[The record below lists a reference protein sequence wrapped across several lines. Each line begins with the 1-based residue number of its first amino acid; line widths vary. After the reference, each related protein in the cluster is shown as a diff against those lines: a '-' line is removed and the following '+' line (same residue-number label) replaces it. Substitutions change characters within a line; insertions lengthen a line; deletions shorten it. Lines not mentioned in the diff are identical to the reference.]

1 MSKRRVTGG
10 AEVSPEPPGA
20 TSVTRVTNA
29 PGWILSMLSAID
41 KLGFAGGIIAAVSL
55 LALTCIILLE
65 IVVRLLS
72 NFVSG
77 LPAGVPGAWE
87 NSAFLMG
94 IAFMS
99 GAAMTL
105 RAGAHIRVSV
115 LLAQVPAQAKRWLE
129 IVACLLGLWLTAFLA
144 WSLGWFTWASYS
156 RGQTSISSDTPLWIP
171 EAAITLGAI
180 LLALQMFA
188 RLLQAFYRL
197 PVELPHL
204 KAGASE

>member
-1 MSKRRVTGG
+1 LL
-10 AEVSPEPPGA
+10 
-20 TSVTRVTNA
+20 N
-29 PGWILSMLSAID
+29 IID
-41 KLGFAGGIIAAVSL
+41 KLGFAGGIIAAL
-55 LALTCIILLE
+55 CLAALTGIILLE
-65 IVVRLLS
+65 IIVRLLS
-72 NFVSG
+72 NVVAGMPS
-77 LPAGVPGAWE
+77 GVPGAWE

-115 LLAQVPAQAKRWLE
+115 LLAQVPPAAKRLLE
-129 IVACLLGLWLTAFLA
+129 IVACLLGLWLTGFLA

-171 EAAITLGAI
+171 EAAITVGAV

-204 KAGASE
+204 KAGATE

>member
-1 MSKRRVTGG
+1 MNQSNSKSGIQGG
-10 AEVSPEPPGA
+10 INPPPNDPVRA
-20 TSVTRVTNA
+20 NA
-29 PGWILSMLSAID
+29 PGWIISLLSIID
-41 KLGFAGGIIAAVSL
+41 KLGFAGGILAAL
-55 LALTCIILLE
+55 CLAGLTGIILLE

-72 NFVSG
+72 NVVAGMPS
-77 LPAGVPGAWE
+77 GVPGAWE

-115 LLAQVPAQAKRWLE
+115 LLAQVPPAAKRVLE
-129 IVACLLGLWLTAFLA
+129 IIACLLGLWLTSFLA

-171 EAAITLGAI
+171 EAAITFGAI
-180 LLALQMFA
+180 VLALQMFA
-188 RLLQAFYRL
+188 RLLQTIYRL

-204 KAGASE
+204 KAGAIE

>member
-1 MSKRRVTGG
+1 MSESGPQGG
-10 AEVSPEPPGA
+10 VNPSLNDPA
-20 TSVTRVTNA
+20 TATA
-29 PGWILSMLSAID
+29 PGWIISLLGMID
-41 KLGFAGGIIAAVSL
+41 RLGFAGGIIAALSL
-55 LALTCIILLE
+55 AGLTCIILLE
-65 IVVRLLS
+65 VAVRLLS
-72 NFVSG
+72 NVVAG
-77 LPAGVPGAWE
+77 MPAGVPGAWE

-115 LLAQVPAQAKRWLE
+115 LLAQVPPAAKRVLE
-129 IVACLLGLWLTAFLA
+129 IIACLLGLWLTGFLA
-144 WSLGWFTWASYS
+144 WSLAWFTWASYS

-171 EAAITLGAI
+171 EAAITLGAV

-204 KAGASE
+204 KAGATE